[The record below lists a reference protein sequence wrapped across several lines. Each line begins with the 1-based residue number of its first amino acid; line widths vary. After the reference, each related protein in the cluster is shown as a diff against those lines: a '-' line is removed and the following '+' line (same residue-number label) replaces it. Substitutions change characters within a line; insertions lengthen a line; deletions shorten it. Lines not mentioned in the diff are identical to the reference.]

1 MRPSIGTSTAKMHLS
16 QTHLPHSDGQ
26 LWLPTHELSGCVLA
40 AMSRRCDTA
49 QLKADADFYNHYPA
63 SPYCTL
69 SWWIEGQGQ
78 WCDVGGERA
87 SAHRRRALPR
97 ITFNGPQRRPVTTW
111 CTPPFHGLM
120 LNFRPEALRR
130 LTGVDAGQWLG
141 QWVDAHAVLP
151 PSWQGFL
158 QAMLAAPDDATRMIL
173 IEQFIGPQWRAV
185 QTQSIQRRERIH
197 EWCEDL
203 ARRAA
208 LSGKGRSAR
217 QFERRFKQWL
227 GLPHRELFAM
237 GRAERA
243 FFEALNQEG
252 SPDDVDWSD
261 VAAAAGYADQSHM
274 IRQARRITGFTPAV
288 LFKRVK
294 SEPSFWAYRLWGIGG

>member
-1 MRPSIGTSTAKMHLS
+1 MHLS
-16 QTHLPHSDGQ
+16 QTNLPRSDGQ
-26 LWLPTHELSGCVLA
+26 LWLPDQGLSGCVLA
-40 AMSRRCDTA
+40 AMSRRCDEA
-49 QLKADADFYNHYPA
+49 QLTADADLFNHYPA
-63 SPYCTL
+63 SPYCTV

-87 SAHRRRALPR
+87 SAYGRQALPR
-97 ITFNGPQRRPVTTW
+97 ITFNGPQRGPVTTW
-111 CTPPFHGLM
+111 CQPPFHGVM

-130 LTGVDAGQWLG
+130 LAGVNAGQWLD
-141 QWVDAHAVLP
+141 QWVDASEVLP
-151 PSWQGFL
+151 PSWRGFL
-158 QAMLAAPDDATRMIL
+158 QAMLGAPDDPSRMIL

-185 QTQSIQRRERIH
+185 QSQSIQRRERIH
-197 EWCEDL
+197 DWCEDL

-243 FFEALNQEG
+243 FFEALNQDGGPE
-252 SPDDVDWSD
+252 DVDWSD
-261 VAAAAGYADQSHM
+261 VAAVAGYADQSHM
-274 IRQARRITGFTPAV
+274 IRQARTITGFTPAA

-294 SEPSFWAYRLWGIGG
+294 SEPSFWMYRLWGMGG